1 MKFNYQARSPK
12 GETQVGVIEASSRD
26 AALLL
31 LSQHGLFVT
40 ILEETGEKPFW
51 AKPLPFL
58 ERVKKKDVMLFTRH
72 LAILFKSQVPLL
84 ESLRTLA
91 LQTKSRVFAEKIMK
105 LSEDVEG
112 GTSLS
117 QALEKNP
124 DVFSSYYVS
133 MVRSGESAGSLS
145 TVLDSLAEHLE
156 REYTLQNKIKS
167 ALTYPAFIVIIG
179 LGVLFLMVIFVVPNL
194 TRTLSDLGGELPF
207 ITKVVIGLV
216 EVVRSWWWAFLL
228 LFGVGVFFLL
238 RYIKTEE
245 GKKNYD
251 LFLLKVPG
259 LNTFLRMM
267 YLSRFAENLATLV
280 AGGIGIVSALEI
292 TREIVGNSYYQ
303 KILGEAKESV
313 QKGAKISDVLGRYPM
328 EFPPVFTQMVFVG
341 EQSGTL
347 DTTLLNIVQFYQR
360 ELTNTVESFLSI
372 LEPLLI
378 VILGL
383 LVGGLMAAILLPL
396 YQLVSI

>member
-26 AALLL
+26 AALQL

-40 ILEETGEKPFW
+40 ILEESGERPFY

-58 ERVKKKDVMLFTRH
+58 ERVKGKDVMLFSRH

-84 ESLRTLA
+84 QALRTLA

-112 GTSLS
+112 GTSFS
-117 QALEKNP
+117 QALLKNP
-124 DVFSSYYVS
+124 NVFSSYYVS
-133 MVRSGESAGSLS
+133 MVRSGETAGSLS
-145 TVLDSLAEHLE
+145 AVLDSLAEHLE

-167 ALTYPAFIVIIG
+167 ALTYPAFIVTIG
-179 LGVLFLMVIFVVPNL
+179 LAVLFLMVIFVVPNL

-207 ITKVVIGLV
+207 ITKAVIGLV
-216 EVVRSWWWAFLL
+216 DVLRSWWWAFLFL
-228 LFGVGVFFLL
+228 LGGGVFLLL
-238 RYIKTEE
+238 RYIKTSE
-245 GKKNYD
+245 GKKNFD

-292 TREIVGNSYYQ
+292 
-303 KILGEAKESV
+303 LGEAKESV
-313 QKGAKISDVLGRYPM
+313 QRGAKISDVLGRYPL
-328 EFPPVFTQMVFVG
+328 EFPPVFTQMVLVG

-360 ELTNTVESFLSI
+360 ELTNSVESFLSI

-378 VILGL
+378 VVLGL